1 MKNEQGIILPLTLC
15 ISLIIALLL
24 LHFAQRL
31 ESQVRTYELEQH
43 HLLLTI
49 LEKECLSSIID
60 ELSDPNFIPTS
71 SMPARTILLHNG
83 TSATFTY
90 TNGIESLDVTYK
102 FLYNEYLG
110 QGTVE
115 YHKQQHTYL
124 LK

>member
-1 MKNEQGIILPLTLC
+1 MKNEHGIILPLTLC

-43 HLLLTI
+43 HLLFTI
-49 LEKECLSSIID
+49 LEKECLSFIIN
-60 ELSDPNFIPTS
+60 ELSDPDLIPTGS
-71 SMPARTILLHNG
+71 IPTKTILLHNG

-110 QGTVE
+110 QRTVE
-115 YHKQQHTYL
+115 YHKKQHTYV